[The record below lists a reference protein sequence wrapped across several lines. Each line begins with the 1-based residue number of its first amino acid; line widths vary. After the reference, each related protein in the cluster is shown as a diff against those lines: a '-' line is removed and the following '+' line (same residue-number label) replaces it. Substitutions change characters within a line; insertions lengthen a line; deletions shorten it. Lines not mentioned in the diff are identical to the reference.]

1 MNPLIGI
8 AAGVVPDIIKLIA
21 GDKTGQLADQVGKA
35 VADTVG
41 TTNAGEAQTKLA
53 ANPAAQA
60 ALRQKLVELAL
71 EATKA
76 QNAEAEPA
84 ATGRARQHARRA
96 QRASGVGDDQQHDRL
111 DRADDLLP
119 GDRRVLRFSVCAC
132 LALLG
137 QAGRRQQSEQF
148 HRSDHQH
155 RRRRFDG
162 GLRDGR
168 QFLARVI
175 RRIAKER

>member
-21 GDKTGQLADQVGKA
+21 GDKTGRLADEVGKA

-41 TTNAGEAQTKLA
+41 TTNAGDAQTKLA
-53 ANPAAQA
+53 ANPPAQA
-60 ALRQKLVELAL
+60 ALRQRLVELAL
-71 EATKA
+71 EATKV
-76 QNAEAEPA
+76 QNAEASQQGQDA
-84 ATGRARQHARRA
+84 LI
-96 QRASGVGDDQQHDRL
+96 RASGVSDDQPHNRL
-111 DRADDLLP
+111 DGADDLLP
-119 GDRRVLRFSVCAC
+119 GDRRVFHLSVCAC

-168 QFLARVI
+168 
-175 RRIAKER
+175 